1 MPEDVATLKTRM
13 LRDDE
18 FMAQADLVHEESL
31 RMLDYALDHYLAKKG
46 GGLLFFYFSGV
57 DLCGHM
63 MWRHH
68 DAEHPHHDPAFAAQ
82 DSSAWSGRPGSTWK
96 DVIHDLYMEMDDVV
110 GHVRERVGDDTL
122 VIVMSDHG
130 FAPYR
135 RKFSLN
141 TWLVENGYLVL
152 KDGLAKELER
162 DDPGFKQVNV
172 YTATDWS
179 RTRAYGIGFN
189 GLYLNLKGRERD
201 DPETPEDESGIVDPA
216 GARALLDEIKAKLE
230 AEVDPATG
238 ERFIVRC
245 DLAADVYEGARM
257 AEAPDMQVGYDA
269 GYGNSDP
276 ASLGRIPH
284 NVLEDNLGGTF
295 NGSHL
300 MAPEVVAGTLL
311 TNGRIADGEH
321 SLRDVTVEILKQY
334 GIKPGTG
341 MRGHPV
347 LE

>member
-1 MPEDVATLKTRM
+1 
-13 LRDDE
+13 
-18 FMAQADLVHEESL
+18 
-31 RMLDYALDHYLAKKG
+31 
-46 GGLLFFYFSGV
+46 
-57 DLCGHM
+57 M

-68 DAEHPHHDPAFAAQ
+68 DAEHPHHDPAFAAR

-96 DVIHDLYMEMDDVV
+96 DVVHDLYLQMDPVLA
-110 GHVRERVGDDTL
+110 HVRERVGDDTL
-122 VIVMSDHG
+122 LIVMSDHG

-141 TWLVENGYLVL
+141 TWLLERGYLVL
-152 KDGLAKELER
+152 QEGRAKELPR
-162 DDPGFKQVNV
+162 DDAGWRAVNV
-172 YTATDWS
+172 FEAADWT

-189 GLYLNLKGRERD
+189 GLYLNLAGRERD
-201 DPETPEDESGIVDPA
+201 DPSTAEDESGIVDPA
-216 GARALLDEIKAKLE
+216 AAGALLAELQRELE
-230 AEVDPATG
+230 AYRDPVGGAQ
-238 ERFIVRC
+238 VVLRC
-245 DLAADVYEGARM
+245 DLAGDVYDGARLG
-257 AEAPDMQVGYDA
+257 EAPDLLVGYAA

-276 ASLGRIPH
+276 ASLGRVPQH
-284 NVLEDNLGGTF
+284 VLEDNLGGTF

-311 TNGRIADGEH
+311 TNGSIADGEH

-334 GIKPGTG
+334 DIQPGAG